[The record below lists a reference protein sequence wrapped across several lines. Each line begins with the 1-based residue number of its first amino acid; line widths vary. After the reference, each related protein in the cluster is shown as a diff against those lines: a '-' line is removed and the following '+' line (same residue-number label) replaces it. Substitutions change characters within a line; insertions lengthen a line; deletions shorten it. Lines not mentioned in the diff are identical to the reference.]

1 MRTVDLPQ
9 RRVDEYRGIV
19 GEEAVAALQTAA
31 RDLHGARILHVNS
44 TAEGGGVSELLRSSV
59 PLLRDLGIDAHW
71 RVITGVAEFFEVT
84 KRIHNG
90 LQGADLDLS
99 DHEWRVWSECQ
110 ALNAAELEDGWDIVV
125 IHDPQPL
132 GLAATMSREWPDT
145 RWIWRLHIDSSNLN
159 EGVWDFLR
167 PWVEP
172 YRALVFSMP
181 AFAPADLP
189 PIETRIV
196 PPAIDPLLTKNR
208 PMAVGAAR
216 GALIRLGIDPGRPL
230 LAQVSRLDPWKD
242 PIGVIEAFRL
252 LRDTHP
258 GTQLALLGAIE
269 AADDPEAARM
279 VTEVQAAAGGDP
291 DIHVITDPAV
301 IGPSEVG
308 AVQLLADVV
317 LQKSLREGFG
327 LTVAEALWK
336 ATPVVG
342 GRAGGIVLQIE
353 DGVSGYLVDDPAE
366 AAERCS
372 ALLADPSHARVMGA
386 AGRTAVRERFLVTR
400 LLADELALY
409 AAVVSEAAGRVTVD
423 AVAGPPE
430 SPTPME
436 PPTPAEG
443 AP

>member
-1 MRTVDLPQ
+1 MRSVELPE

-19 GEEAVAALQTAA
+19 GEEAVAGLRRAA
-31 RDLHGARILHVNS
+31 GRVRGLRVLHLNS
-44 TAEGGGVSELLRSSV
+44 TADGGGVSELLRSSV

-71 RVITGVAEFFEVT
+71 RVISGVPEFFEVT

-90 LQGADLDLS
+90 LQGADVDLS
-99 DHEWRVWSECQ
+99 DHERRVWSEWQ
-110 ALNAAELEDGWDIVV
+110 GLNAAELEDGWDLAIV
-125 IHDPQPL
+125 HDPQPL
-132 GLAATMSREWPDT
+132 GLAATRSRDWPDT
-145 RWIWRLHIDSSNLN
+145 RWIWRLHIDSSHLN
-159 EGVWDFLR
+159 QGVWDFLR

-172 YRALVFSMP
+172 YRALVFSM
-181 AFAPADLP
+181 AEFAPADLP

-196 PPAIDPLLTKNR
+196 PPAIDPLLPKNR
-208 PMAVGAAR
+208 PMAIGAAR
-216 GALIRLGIDPGRPL
+216 ETLARLGIDAGRPL

-242 PIGVIEAFRL
+242 PIGVIEAFHIVRAA
-252 LRDTHP
+252 HP
-258 GTQLALLGAIE
+258 GAQLALLGAIE

-279 VTEVQAAAGGDP
+279 VTEVQAAAGGDA

-301 IGPSEVG
+301 IGPREVG
-308 AVQLLADVV
+308 SVQLLADVV

-353 DGVSGYLVDDPAE
+353 DGVTGYLVDNPAE

-372 ALLADPSHARVMGA
+372 ALLADPAHARVMGA
-386 AGRTAVRERFLVTR
+386 AGRRAVHERFLVTR

-409 AAVVSEAAGRVTVD
+409 AD
-423 AVAGPPE
+423 AVADASRRATVDRRAMPA
-430 SPTPME
+430 E
-436 PPTPAEG
+436 PARPIEPATPAEG